1 MISGQVLVGIIE
13 NLAENHK
20 IRKVIIDFII
30 KNRLAMDL
38 LDQYEAQKEATN
50 AQISGVDAP

>member
-50 AQISGVDAP
+50 AQISLA